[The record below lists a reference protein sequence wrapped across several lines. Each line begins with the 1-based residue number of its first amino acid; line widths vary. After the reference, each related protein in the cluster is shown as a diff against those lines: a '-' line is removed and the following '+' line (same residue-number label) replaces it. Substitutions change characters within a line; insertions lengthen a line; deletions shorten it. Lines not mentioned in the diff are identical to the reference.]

1 MRTPHAGYATRRD
14 LTKLARSS
22 FVPLVALIA
31 FGIVLV
37 FIDIPDGS
45 LIYAVAGLVIFAG
58 LILFDFQRLRQAKD
72 IRTAPLLAASIFL
85 DVLNVFVLFLSIFS
99 GSSEESVVSEGG
111 LKPKVS
117 LEELTPA
124 VVSKHQGGEITND
137 PRSAAVIF
145 LTTEHRGAPA
155 PRPRAG

>member
-99 GSSEESVVSEGG
+99 GSSEECLG
-111 LKPKVS
+111 
-117 LEELTPA
+117 
-124 VVSKHQGGEITND
+124 QGER
-137 PRSAAVIF
+137 P
-145 LTTEHRGAPA
+145 PA
-155 PRPRAG
+155 PPRRMNGAGRGRRPARGPRR